1 MCVGVPMQ
9 VIEINYPSGVAEARG
24 VKRNIGLQLLP
35 EGDVNIGDH
44 VIVHVGFA
52 IEKVDEKMADE
63 IWKGFDEIFRLMDEE
78 DEGA

>member
-35 EGDVNIGDH
+35 DGDINIGDY
-44 VIVHVGFA
+44 VVVHVGFA
-52 IEKVDEKMADE
+52 IEKLRKEEADE
-63 IWKGFDEIFRLMDEE
+63 IWKGFDELLKLMDEE
-78 DEGA
+78 DKGA

>member
-9 VIEINYPSGVAEARG
+9 VVEINYPSGVAEARG

-63 IWKGFDEIFRLMDEE
+63 IWKGFDEILRLMDEE
-78 DEGA
+78 DAGA

>member
-1 MCVGVPMQ
+1 MQ
-9 VIEINYPSGVAEARG
+9 VVEINYPSGIAEARG

-52 IEKVDEKMADE
+52 IEKVDKQKADE
-63 IWKGFDEIFRLMDEE
+63 IWQGFDEILRLMDEE
-78 DEGA
+78 DAGA

>member
-9 VIEINYPSGVAEARG
+9 VVEIKYPSGVAEARG

-35 EGDVNIGDH
+35 ENEVKVGDY

-52 IEKVDEKMADE
+52 IEKLRKEEADE
-63 IWKGFDEIFRLMDEE
+63 IWKGFDELLRMMEE
-78 DEGA
+78 EEKGA